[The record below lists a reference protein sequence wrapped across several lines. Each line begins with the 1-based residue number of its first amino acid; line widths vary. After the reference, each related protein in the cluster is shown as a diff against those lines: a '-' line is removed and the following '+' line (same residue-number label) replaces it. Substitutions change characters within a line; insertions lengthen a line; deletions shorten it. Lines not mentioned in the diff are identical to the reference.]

1 MRVRVSSPVRL
12 IATRPAMIITTLHEN
27 GKVNGGTFG
36 AYTNLSPTLIG
47 IAIGRSSDTYRN
59 IKRTG
64 ELVLNIPGI
73 ELADKAFHIFG
84 KHFPEN
90 VSEVEE
96 AGLSTLE
103 GEIVKVPMIKEC
115 RANIECKYVKEMPVN
130 YHVFVVVE
138 ALTGWCEE
146 DLIDEEGYF
155 DVVKAKIFHT
165 PRYPQAVCIT
175 PERYIDLP

>member
-1 MRVRVSSPVRL
+1 MKVRVSNPLRL
-12 IATRPAMIITTLHEN
+12 IATRPTMIVTTVHEN

-47 IAIGRSSDTYRN
+47 IAISRASDTYRN

-73 ELADKAFHIFG
+73 ELADATFNIFG
-84 KHFPEN
+84 KHFPKN

-96 AGLSTLE
+96 AGVSTVE

-115 RANIECKYVKEMPVN
+115 KANIECKYVKEMPVN

-138 ALTGWCEE
+138 ALAGWCEE
-146 DLIDEEGYF
+146 ELKMQ
-155 DVVKAKIFHT
+155 KAT
-165 PRYPQAVCIT
+165 
-175 PERYIDLP
+175 LMW